1 MAAPVTMRPALHR
14 ILFASL
20 LLAAGARAADEP
32 RARQAVSV
40 LIENDMLFDTD
51 RYYTN
56 GFSIAWSR
64 AQPPRSLLKEVAA
77 RVGYDRN
84 VLSESHGL
92 EIGQVMSTPADTQV
106 ATPQPDDRP
115 WAGLLFFGPTLQLD
129 LGKELDVFK
138 MFVGVSGPWSLAD
151 RTQAQ
156 WHRFI
161 KVRTPKGWAHQL
173 ENEPEFGFI
182 YEHRWRI
189 DLLAPEGDWNFE
201 LIPKA
206 GFHLGTVLDKVDL
219 GAQIRFGWRLPRDF
233 GTSLIGT
240 SGNLPPA
247 RFTGRLVVRR
257 GTLGA
262 HLFAGANGSAV
273 FRNLF
278 LDGSAFRAGPSV
290 QREAFTGS
298 FEWGGAVTSGHF
310 RVTITSVHLAR
321 EFVGQIRA
329 QRFSSVN
336 LAYFW

>member
-1 MAAPVTMRPALHR
+1 MSFSRKAV
-14 ILFASL
+14 FAVL
-20 LLAAGARAADEP
+20 LGLAAWVRAEEP
-32 RARQAVSV
+32 RERQAVSL

-64 AQPPRSLLKEVAA
+64 VQPPRSWLKEIAA
-77 RVGYDRN
+77 RVGYHRN

-92 EIGQVMSTPADTQV
+92 EIGQVMSTPANIQLT
-106 ATPQPDDRP
+106 TPQPDDRP

-129 LGKELDVFK
+129 VGKELDVFK
-138 MFVGVSGPWSLAD
+138 MFLGVSGPWSLAD

-161 KVRTPKGWAHQL
+161 KVKTPKGWAHQL

-182 YEHRWRI
+182 YEHRWRL
-189 DLLAPEGDWNFE
+189 DLLTPEGDWNLE

-219 GAQIRFGWRLPRDF
+219 GAQVRFGWHVPRDF

-240 SGNLPPA
+240 SGNLPPT
-247 RFTGRLVVRR
+247 RFTGKLVTRR
-257 GTLGA
+257 NGFGA
-262 HLFAGANGSAV
+262 HLFASARGSAV

-278 LDGSAFRAGPSV
+278 LDGSTFRSGPSV

-298 FEWGGAVTSGHF
+298 LEWGLALTNSRF
-310 RVTITSVHLAR
+310 RVTITSVYQSR

-329 QRFSSVN
+329 QKFSSLN